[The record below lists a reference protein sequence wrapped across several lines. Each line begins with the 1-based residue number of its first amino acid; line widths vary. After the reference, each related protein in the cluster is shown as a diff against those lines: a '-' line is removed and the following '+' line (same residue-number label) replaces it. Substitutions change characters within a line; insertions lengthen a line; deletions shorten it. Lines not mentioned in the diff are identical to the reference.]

1 MVGIFDKLL
10 VSDLEGTITPN
21 EFWEEVAE
29 DFNLHTHTITARAM
43 AGELD
48 FFESLKA
55 RVELVRGM
63 DAKAL
68 KRAGETVEPWPNVP
82 DFFDALHYNGFITVI
97 VSGGFDFLV
106 ERVAKNLGVRHW
118 AANRLIVED
127 GAVAGVMPL
136 VDGEGKRR
144 FVEELQQHYGIPP
157 ERTLILGDGANDLPM
172 MGRGFPIGVDAKP
185 VVAGFAK
192 LAITGRDLNASLL
205 EHPKIKSWMQQ
216 DLIQTQMAEQAK
228 AANAGG
234 VAQCVA

>member
-1 MVGIFDKLL
+1 MFDKLL
-10 VSDLEGTITPN
+10 VSDLEGTVTPN
-21 EFWEEVAE
+21 EFWENVAE

-63 DAKAL
+63 DANTL
-68 KRAGETVEPWPNVP
+68 KRAGETVAPWPNVP
-82 DFFDALHYNGFITVI
+82 AFFDALHSRGFITVI

-106 ERVAKNLGVRHW
+106 EKIAKSLGVRHW

-144 FVEELQQHYGIPP
+144 FVEELQEHYGIPP

-172 MGRGFPIGVDAKP
+172 MGQGFPIGVDAKP

-192 LAITGRDLNASLL
+192 LSVTGRELDASLL
-205 EHPKIKSWMQQ
+205 EHPKIQSWMQQ
-216 DLIQTQMAEQAK
+216 EPMQAK
-228 AANAGG
+228 MINARGI
-234 VAQCVA
+234 ARCAI